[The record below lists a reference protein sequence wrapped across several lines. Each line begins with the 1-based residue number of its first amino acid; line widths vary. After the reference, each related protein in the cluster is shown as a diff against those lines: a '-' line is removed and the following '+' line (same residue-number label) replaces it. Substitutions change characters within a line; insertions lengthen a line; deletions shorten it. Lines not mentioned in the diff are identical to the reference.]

1 MKTNLILPSALEQS
15 QMPALSELEAGLD
28 GPAAAEVRAAAL
40 ARIGAL
46 ELRLKQTLDR
56 GVPSKDF
63 SQYSELLAACQA
75 SREVLQIV
83 ARATNPAGA

>member
-1 MKTNLILPSALEQS
+1 MKMILPPALQDSE
-15 QMPALSELEAGLD
+15 MPTLSELEAGLR
-28 GPAAAEVRAAAL
+28 GPNAAQVSLDVSRRL
-40 ARIGAL
+40 DAL
-46 ELRLKQTLDR
+46 ELRLRQELSK
-56 GVPSKDF
+56 GVSSKDF